1 MSTPVEYEK
10 LTRKYEGSLWRE
22 RVQAS
27 AVEELLERQGE
38 LLTEIE
44 DLKSVVKKIQK
55 GEVVKVV
62 DYKSVEKALNED
74 EAINDALW
82 EARHKVESDLVSFI
96 EQLVVKAR
104 QVETDPEAHLYG
116 TPNGRGD
123 IYYDDDIEEWLKV
136 ITTDAIDGAI
146 RRFTF
151 EAIRKDNA
159 TIDTDPGPHESS
171 FEEGQQRV

>member
-10 LTRKYEGSLWRE
+10 LFRKHEEAVRKE
-22 RVQAS
+22 RIQAA
-27 AVEELLERQGE
+27 AVEELLDRQGE
-38 LLTEIE
+38 LLVEIE
-44 DLKSVVKKIQK
+44 NLKSVVTRIQK
-55 GEVVKVV
+55 GEVEKVV
-62 DYKSVEKALNED
+62 DYKAVEKALNED

-82 EARHKVESDLVSFI
+82 EARQKVESDLVSFI

-116 TPNGRGD
+116 TPNGRGEV
-123 IYYDDDIEEWLKV
+123 YYDDDIEEWLKV

-151 EAIRKDNA
+151 EAIRKDNGGHNA
-159 TIDTDPGPHESS
+159 
-171 FEEGQQRV
+171 